1 MDQVFLTG
9 IKPTGRIH
17 LGNYV
22 GSIRT
27 ITEFIKSN
35 KNCNILLFIAD
46 YHALTSQISPPELKE
61 NTRDLMISYLAIFDT
76 LHKTLI
82 KNNNTIYMYRQ
93 SKVPEI
99 FELYWILSCYA
110 AKGLLNRNHTYK
122 QETEINIS
130 KGKDPDKG
138 IFAGIFNYPVL
149 MAADILLFGADFVP
163 VGKDQLQHLEIANDI
178 ANKINYVY
186 NSNILSPTTPITN
199 QEKYVLPG
207 KDGNKMSKS
216 YNNTVPLFSS
226 DKKLRK
232 YVYGIKTNSKDD
244 GELKSPEESN
254 ISDLYKAFST
264 KCQYEKFVE
273 RMENG
278 ESWKDLKTI
287 VYSKIINEINEYKE
301 NYSKYKDNMDM
312 VINRFELNEKFIKTF
327 AKNNLNRIKKEIGM
341 EVQNG

>member
-1 MDQVFLTG
+1 MDNVYLTG
-9 IKPTGRIH
+9 VKPTGTIH

-27 ITEFIKSN
+27 IIDFIKEN
-35 KNCNILLFIAD
+35 KNINVFLFIAD
-46 YHALTSQISPPELKE
+46 YHALTSHISASELQE
-61 NTRDLMISYLAIFDT
+61 NSKDLMISYLSIFDT

-99 FELYWILSCYA
+99 FELYWILSCYT

-149 MAADILLFGADFVP
+149 MAADILLFDADFVP
-163 VGKDQLQHLEIANDI
+163 VGKDQIQHIEIANDI

-186 NSNILSPTTPITN
+186 GSNILNPTTPITN

-207 KDGNKMSKS
+207 KDGSKMSKS

-226 DKKLRK
+226 DKELRK
-232 YVYGIKTNSKDD
+232 YVYGIKTNSKEE
-244 GELKSPEESN
+244 GEPKSPEESN

-264 KCQYEKFVE
+264 KYQYEKFVE
-273 RMENG
+273 KMENG

-287 VYSKIINEINEYKE
+287 VYTKIINEINEYKE
-301 NYSKYKDNMDM
+301 KYNEYKNNMDM
-312 VINRFELNEKFIKTF
+312 VINRFELNENCIKIL